1 MPLFNPPP
9 PGYERPTG
17 PSLQVSSAVDTLMQ
31 ASDQAEMQAA
41 IGAGAPPFAL
51 SSGETFS
58 ENSDANPTIVDDGE
72 GNVAIFGYGSDGES
86 SGDRIQFSSNG
97 IASVTAAA
105 DGLQLPIG
113 RVVAQGSVS
122 LSSVGTVG
130 PGENTNVTVYATGLS
145 IGDGIIISLDSGAAG
160 WGGTG
165 GWVGPYIVGGNGSF
179 DAEFF
184 NTDLTTG
191 YAPSGNMYYKII
203 R

>member
-1 MPLFNPPP
+1 MPLLPVIAGQGFVIL
-9 PGYERPTG
+9 
-17 PSLQVSSAVDTLMQ
+17 PS
-31 ASDQAEMQAA
+31 AS
-41 IGAGAPPFAL
+41 GGTPPFTL
-51 SSGETFS
+51 PESSTLAYASGGE
-58 ENSDANPTIVDDGE
+58 NP
-72 GNVAIFGYGSDGES
+72 IFGNDGNDNPIVQGYN
-86 SGDRIQFSSNG
+86 SGTPGDVNGFSATG